1 MIILILGGVVLLA
14 VLLFGAFMLGMRV
27 GVEAGHWERIR
38 GVSDEVQGS

>member
-1 MIILILGGVVLLA
+1 MIIIIGVVLLA

-38 GVSDEVQGS
+38 GVNDEVQDS